1 MKQSVYILAC
11 MAFACMFN
19 SCGGNK
25 FISSSGLH
33 SAHFQQKVDGEKTCL
48 YRIYNKNG
56 VEVCIT
62 NYGARVVSL
71 MVPDRNGKME
81 DVVCGFSDINSYTSQ
96 SQNYGATVGRYIGRI
111 LHARY
116 TMNGKEYHLQANHA
130 DGHTAHGGNPNFG
143 ARMWKARQ
151 TSPSSVTLTYLS
163 PDGENGFPGN
173 LHIELTYTVS
183 EDDALDISYKAT
195 TDKPTVL
202 NLCNHSFFNISGN
215 LNSSVENQTMWVDA
229 DYFTP
234 YDSKKCVTGEFWP
247 VESTPLN
254 FKQPHAIGEHIN
266 DDYGQLHV
274 VNGYDHA
281 WALNHPGDDTRPAA
295 WIYDEKSGRKMEIY
309 TTEPAVHIYTGNGLK
324 GKVEGKNGIYYPF
337 RGAVCFETC
346 HFQDSPNNPQFPSTA
361 LAPGEIFQ
369 SHTMY
374 KFVIEK

>member
-56 VEVCIT
+56 VEACIT

-130 DGHTAHGGNPNFG
+130 DGHTAHGGN
-143 ARMWKARQ
+143 RI
-151 TSPSSVTLTYLS
+151 SVHECGK
-163 PDGENGFPGN
+163 P
-173 LHIELTYTVS
+173 
-183 EDDALDISYKAT
+183 
-195 TDKPTVL
+195 DKPL
-202 NLCNHSFFNISGN
+202 PRL
-215 LNSSVENQTMWVDA
+215 
-229 DYFTP
+229 
-234 YDSKKCVTGEFWP
+234 
-247 VESTPLN
+247 
-254 FKQPHAIGEHIN
+254 
-266 DDYGQLHV
+266 LH
-274 VNGYDHA
+274 
-281 WALNHPGDDTRPAA
+281 
-295 WIYDEKSGRKMEIY
+295 
-309 TTEPAVHIYTGNGLK
+309 
-324 GKVEGKNGIYYPF
+324 
-337 RGAVCFETC
+337 
-346 HFQDSPNNPQFPSTA
+346 
-361 LAPGEIFQ
+361 
-369 SHTMY
+369 
-374 KFVIEK
+374 